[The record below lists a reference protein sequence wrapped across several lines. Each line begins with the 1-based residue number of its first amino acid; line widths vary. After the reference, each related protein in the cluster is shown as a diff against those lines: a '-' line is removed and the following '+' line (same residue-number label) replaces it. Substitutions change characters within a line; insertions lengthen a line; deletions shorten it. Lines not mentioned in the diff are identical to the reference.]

1 MATLKA
7 RLEKLGG
14 GAPLYPLAVLFGL
27 NSVDELDRTAFNVLL
42 PDIRDS
48 FGLSLAGVLLLVSLI
63 TPMVV
68 VAGVA
73 IAYYADRA
81 PRVRLAILGATLWS
95 VFSFATGLVV
105 NIGQMALA
113 RLGSGLAKATNDPTH
128 NSLLADYYPV
138 DVRPTVYAVHRA
150 ANNVGNF
157 FGPILAGT
165 IALWFGWRMPFL
177 LLAIPTVLCV
187 IAAFKLR
194 DPARGVQDRLA
205 LGASAEDAAVEE
217 TPPRFAEATKML
229 YAVKSL
235 RRIYIAL
242 PFVGA
247 SVFGMASLL
256 SLYYADVFNLNSAER
271 GFVQAAGEAFG
282 VVGIAVG
289 APITQ
294 RLLNRD
300 PARVL
305 RFLGLTAVLVG
316 GCLVVLS
323 IAPNVGVAIGAAIVL
338 SAATATFIP
347 GLYAVLSL
355 AIPAKAR
362 SLGFVYGS
370 LWLLPG
376 VLLLPI
382 LGGVGDTYGLRTA
395 VFLLAPLYVIG
406 FFIIASAGKFLPSD
420 IDMVRKAS
428 MAEQEIRRALAQGE
442 PKLLMVRDLDLSYD
456 SVQVLFEVD
465 FDLYPGETVALLGTN
480 GAGKST
486 LLKAISGLA
495 DPSGGTIYFDGE
507 DITHADPGITFR
519 AGVIQMPGGR
529 SVFPTLTVDEH
540 IRLAQWM
547 LDDAAAAQAATAEVL
562 ELFPR
567 LGERWDQHAGNLSG
581 GEQQMLGLAM
591 ALIGKPKLLMIDEL
605 SLGLAPNIVEQLLNV
620 VRRVREQGTAVI
632 LVEQSVNV
640 ALTVADRAYFM
651 EKGEV
656 RFSGPTAELLERG
669 DILRAVFL
677 QGAASYSVEVA
688 PTDIQPVLVRESRG
702 DIEDSGRGSGPILEV
717 EGLSK
722 HFQGIRAVN
731 DVTFA
736 LGRNEVL
743 GLIGPNGAG
752 KTTIFDLISGMLVAD
767 GGRITFDGVDAT
779 SQSADTRARRGLG
792 RSFQDARI
800 FGSLTVAENIAI
812 GLNRHLEVRDPVA
825 AALRL
830 PAVFDEE
837 EDVAWTV
844 NDLIELMNLGAYR
857 DKFASELSTGSR
869 RVVDLTMAIAHD
881 PKVLLLD
888 EPSSGIAQREA
899 EALGPL
905 LKRIQRETECSLL
918 VIEHD
923 MPLITGVSDRM
934 IALEL
939 GAVIA
944 EGTPSEV
951 TTDPRVVSS
960 YLGGDVASI
969 NRSGVVETR
978 SSNGHRR
985 RTPLRAGRGS

>member
-1 MATLKA
+1 MKD
-7 RLEKLGG
+7 RLRNVGG
-14 GAPLYPLAVLFGL
+14 GAPLYPLVVLFGL
-27 NSVDELDRTAFNVLL
+27 NSVDELDRRAFEVLL
-42 PDIRDS
+42 PNIRDA
-48 FGLSLAGVLLLVSLI
+48 FGLNIAGALLLVSLI
-63 TPMVV
+63 TPMVI
-68 VAGVA
+68 VAGVG

-81 PRVRLAILGATLWS
+81 PRVRLAVAGAALWS
-95 VFSFATGLVV
+95 VFSVATGLVV
-105 NIGQMALA
+105 NVAQLALA
-113 RLGSGLAKATNDPTH
+113 RLGSGLAKATNEPTH

-138 DVRPTVYAVHRA
+138 HVRPSVYAVHRA

-157 FGPILAGT
+157 FGPILAGV
-165 IALWFGWRMPFL
+165 IALWFGWRLPFL
-177 LLAIPTVLCV
+177 LLALPTMACV
-187 IAAFKLR
+187 VAALRLR

-205 LGASAEDAAVEE
+205 LGVSAEESVLEE
-217 TPPRFAEATKML
+217 TPPRFGEATKML

-235 RRIYIAL
+235 RRIYTAL

-247 SVFGMASLL
+247 SFFGFTSLL
-256 SLYYADVFNLNSAER
+256 SLYYADVFHLDSAQR
-271 GFVQAAGEAFG
+271 GFVQAAGEPFAVAG
-282 VVGIAVG
+282 LIVG
-289 APITQ
+289 APIAQ

-300 PARVL
+300 PALVL
-305 RFLGLTAVLVG
+305 RFLGLTSVIVG
-316 GCLVVLS
+316 GCFVVLAA
-323 IAPNVGVAIGAAIVL
+323 APNVAVAVGAALVQAAASAVL
-338 SAATATFIP
+338 MP
-347 GLYAVLSL
+347 GLYSVLSL
-355 AIPAKAR
+355 AIPAKSR
-362 SLGFVYGS
+362 SLGFVYGT

-376 VLLLPI
+376 VLVLPI
-382 LGGVGDTYGLRTA
+382 IGAIGDAYGLRTA
-395 VFLLAPLYVIG
+395 IVVLAPLYVVG
-406 FFIIASAGKFLPSD
+406 FFVIGSAGKFLASD

-428 MAEQEIRRALAQGE
+428 MAEQEVRKALAEGE

-456 SVQVLFEVD
+456 SVQVLFGVN

-507 DITHADPGITFR
+507 EITHADPGITFR
-519 AGVIQMPGGR
+519 SGIIQMPGGR
-529 SVFPTLTVDEH
+529 SVFPTLTVEEH
-540 IRLAQWM
+540 VRLAQWM
-547 LDDAAAAQAATAEVL
+547 LDDDVAAKAATDEVIAM
-562 ELFPR
+562 FPR
-567 LGERWDQHAGNLSG
+567 LRERWDQHAGNLSG

-605 SLGLAPNIVEQLLNV
+605 SLGLAPNIVEQLLDV
-620 VRRVREQGTAVI
+620 VRRVRAQGTAVI

-677 QGAASYSVEVA
+677 QGAGSV
-688 PTDIQPVLVRESRG
+688 D
-702 DIEDSGRGSGPILEV
+702 GRGSRSGADAAVAVRSSHAVDTTGRILEV
-717 EGLSK
+717 DGLTK
-722 HFQGIRAVN
+722 HFRGIRAVN
-731 DVTFA
+731 GVSFT
-736 LGRNEVL
+736 LGHNEVL

-752 KTTIFDLISGMLVAD
+752 KTTIFDLISGMIPLDA
-767 GGRITFDGVDAT
+767 GRIAFDGVDVT
-779 SQSADTRARRGLG
+779 STSADGRARAGLG

-800 FGSLTVAENIAI
+800 FSSLTVAENIAI
-812 GLNRHLEVRDPVA
+812 GLNRHLEMRDPVA

-837 EDVAWTV
+837 EAVAWTV

-857 DKFASELSTGSR
+857 DKFVSELSTGSR

-905 LKRIQRETECSLL
+905 LKRIQRETGCSLL
-918 VIEHD
+918 IIEHD
-923 MPLITGVSDRM
+923 MPLITSVSDRM
-934 IALEL
+934 LALEL

-944 EGTPSEV
+944 EGTPDEV
-951 TTDPRVVSS
+951 IADPQVVSS
-960 YLGGDVASI
+960 YLGGDVATI
-969 NRSGVVETR
+969 NRSGAPVPAVA
-978 SSNGHRR
+978 NGHRR
-985 RTPLRAGRGS
+985 RAPLRAGRGA